1 MAILWDPKL
10 NTGIEVI
17 DHQHQR
23 IVSYIN
29 QLEVAKESNDKA
41 AIGEVIEQLVDYT
54 QSHFGFEEAMM
65 EQAGYPFLKPH
76 QKVHELF
83 IRRVS
88 DFTMRA
94 AKGEDVVDELHL
106 MLAKWLINHIANE
119 DRDYAK
125 IVLHMLAQQDKPEV
139 PVPTEEKQYIGFLGG
154 LLRKFFH

>member
-10 NTGIEVI
+10 DTGIEVI

-29 QLEVAKESNDKA
+29 QLEVAKQSNDKA
-41 AIGEVIEQLVDYT
+41 AIGEVIEQTVDYT

-83 IRRVS
+83 IRRVN
-88 DFTMRA
+88 DFTLRA

-106 MLAKWLINHIANE
+106 MLSKWLINHIANE

-125 IVLHMLAQQDKPEV
+125 IVLRMLSQQGQAGALV
-139 PVPTEEKQYIGFLGG
+139 PPEEKAHGGFLGG

>member
-1 MAILWDPKL
+1 MCA
-10 NTGIEVI
+10 
-17 DHQHQR
+17 
-23 IVSYIN
+23 YIN
-29 QLEVAKESNDKA
+29 QLEVAKQSNDKA
-41 AIGEVIEQLVDYT
+41 AIGEVIEQTVDYT

-83 IRRVS
+83 IRRVN
-88 DFTMRA
+88 DFTLRA

-106 MLAKWLINHIANE
+106 MLCKWLINHIANE

-125 IVLHMLAQQDKPEV
+125 VVLRMLSQQGQAGALAPPD
-139 PVPTEEKQYIGFLGG
+139 EKAHGGFLGA

>member
-23 IVSYIN
+23 IVAYIN
-29 QLEVAKESNDKA
+29 QLEVAKQNADKA
-41 AIGEVIEQLVDYT
+41 MIGEVIEQLVDYT

-83 IRRVS
+83 IRRVT

-106 MLAKWLINHIANE
+106 MLAKWLINHITNE

-125 IVLHMLAQQDKPEV
+125 IVLRMLTKDQPAPSA
-139 PVPTEEKQYIGFLGG
+139 PVSEEKAHSGFLGG

>member
-1 MAILWDPKL
+1 MAIVWDPKL
-10 NTGIEVI
+10 DTGIEVI

-23 IVSYIN
+23 IVAYIN
-29 QLEVAKESNDKA
+29 QLEVAKQRNDKA
-41 AIGEVIEQLVDYT
+41 AIGEVIEQTVDYT

-83 IRRVS
+83 IRRVN

-94 AKGEDVVDELHL
+94 AKGEDIVDELHM
-106 MLAKWLINHIANE
+106 MLRKWLINHIANE

-125 IVLHMLAQQDKPEV
+125 VVLRMLSQQDQAGALAP
-139 PVPTEEKQYIGFLGG
+139 PEEKAHGGLLGR

>member
-106 MLAKWLINHIANE
+106 MLAKWLINHIAN
-119 DRDYAK
+119 
-125 IVLHMLAQQDKPEV
+125 
-139 PVPTEEKQYIGFLGG
+139 
-154 LLRKFFH
+154 